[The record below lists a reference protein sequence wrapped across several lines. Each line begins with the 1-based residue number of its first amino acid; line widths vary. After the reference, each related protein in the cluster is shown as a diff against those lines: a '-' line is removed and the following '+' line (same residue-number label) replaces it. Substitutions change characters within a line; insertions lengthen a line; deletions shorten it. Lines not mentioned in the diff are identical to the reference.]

1 MLEIKHTE
9 LESVQNNILMLSSIN
24 IYGILDNKE
33 SNYLMLKSMQP
44 NSPKNV
50 YNFINYIR
58 FTLINVFCLES
69 SLHVSVEKPNI
80 NEQYML

>member
-1 MLEIKHTE
+1 
-9 LESVQNNILMLSSIN
+9 MLSSIN

-69 SLHVSVEKPNI
+69 SLHVSVEYCSFDAPVHDLRDKNL
-80 NEQYML
+80 NLNLLF